1 MTTNASSAGLPL
13 VLLPGLLCDEGLW
26 AHQRRHLADVTVAS
40 VPDLTGH
47 DGVGDLARH
56 VLAGA
61 PPRFALAG
69 LSMGGYVA
77 FEIMRQAPERVAKLC
92 LVDTTARP
100 DTDEQQERRR
110 ALVKLAQTGKFKGV
124 TPRLLPLLIH
134 PDRME
139 DDAVAGEVM
148 RMAERVGRDAFCR
161 QQNAILNRP
170 DSRPDLPRI
179 QCPTLVITGRE
190 DQLTPPDRG
199 QEMADGIADAKFAL
213 VEHCG
218 HLAPLEQP
226 AATTALMRMWLTQF

>member
-1 MTTNASSAGLPL
+1 MTTFASSARLPL
-13 VLLPGLLCDEGLW
+13 VLLPGLLCDAALW
-26 AHQRRHLADVTVAS
+26 AHQRTFLADAADIS

-47 DGVGDLARH
+47 DSVGELARH
-56 VLAGA
+56 VLGTA

-77 FEIMRQAPERVAKLC
+77 FEILRQAPERVAKLC
-92 LVDTTARP
+92 LVDTTARA
-100 DTDEQQERRR
+100 DSDEQKERRR
-110 ALVKLAQTGKFKGV
+110 GLVRLARTGRFRGV

-139 DDAVAGEVM
+139 EDKVAGEVM

-170 DSRPDLPRI
+170 DSRPDLSRI

-199 QEMADGIADAKFAL
+199 QEMAAGIADAKFAV

-226 AATTALMRMWLTQF
+226 EATTALMRLWLTQF